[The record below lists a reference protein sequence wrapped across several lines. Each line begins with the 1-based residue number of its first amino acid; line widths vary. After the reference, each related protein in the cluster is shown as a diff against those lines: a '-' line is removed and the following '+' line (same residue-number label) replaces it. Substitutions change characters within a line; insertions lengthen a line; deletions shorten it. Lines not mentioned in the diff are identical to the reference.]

1 MTVEKR
7 KLEHIEIISSQD
19 VAHDYNYWDDVD
31 IIQKSMPEV
40 DYDEIDTTTN
50 FLGKKLKLPILI
62 SSMTGGHPDTK
73 KINEN
78 LARGAAESG
87 IAMGVGS
94 ERAAIQNRTVG
105 DSYSIVAEYDVP
117 FRIANVGAPQLIKQ
131 KRDALTNSDIEYAI
145 GLVKADAI
153 AVHFNFVQELSQP
166 EGDRNSKGIKN
177 RLGELS
183 KKYKVIPKE
192 TGAGFS
198 MQDALEFKQL
208 GASAI
213 DIGGRSGTSF
223 AAVESV
229 RSKNRSDLTKERIG
243 RTFWNWGIP
252 SPVSLVM
259 TNVELPLIA
268 SGGIR
273 TGLDIFRGIAMG
285 ATIGGLASTFLKAA
299 LQSDKE
305 VTNLISQLE
314 TELKSAMLLT
324 GCSSLKDVKK
334 VRKIYRGR
342 LIEWMNQI

>member
-7 KLEHIEIISSQD
+7 KLEHIEIISSQR
-19 VAHDYNYWDDVD
+19 VSHDYNYWDDID

-40 DYDEIDTTTN
+40 DYDEIDTTTS

-62 SSMTGGHPDTK
+62 SSMTGGHPETK

-78 LARGAAESG
+78 LARGAAEAG

-94 ERAAIQNRTVG
+94 ERAAIQNRAVG
-105 DSYSIVAEYDVP
+105 DSYSIVTEYDVP
-117 FRIANVGAPQLIKQ
+117 FRIANVGAPQLIRQ
-131 KRDALTNSDIEYAI
+131 KRDALTDAEVEYAV
-145 GLVKADAI
+145 GLVKANAL

-166 EGDRNSKGIKN
+166 EGDRYAKGIKE
-177 RLGELS
+177 RLGKLAV
-183 KKYKVIPKE
+183 KYRVIPKE

-198 MQDALEFKQL
+198 MQDSLEFKRL
-208 GASAI
+208 GVAAI
-213 DIGGRSGTSF
+213 DVGGRSGTSF

-229 RSKNRSDLTKERIG
+229 RSKNSADLKKERIG

-252 SPVSLVM
+252 SPVSLIFA
-259 TNVELPLIA
+259 NVDLPMIA

-285 ATIGGLASTFLKAA
+285 ATLGGLASTFLKAA

-305 VTNLISQLE
+305 VLELISQLE

-324 GCSSLKDVKK
+324 GCSNLNDVKK
-334 VRKIYRGR
+334 VRMIYRGR
-342 LIEWMNQI
+342 LMEWMNQI